1 MPVSTHK
8 YNVVLSYIDSNG
20 VKQTTVTNV
29 GMTNGEFMY
38 KFASPIEKPVYVD
51 SMYYSNGLM
60 NKYYENDIIYLTN
73 DISFEICYNLHVYS
87 ISYISGIKIDN
98 ANLVRTFT
106 YYDEIHLNT
115 ISIPGYDFVG
125 WYKDTNFKQLVEI
138 IKNESNDLVLFAKYR
153 LNFTYGRLKEYK
165 ITDSGRFKNKY
176 DAINIEELCGF
187 SPLRL
192 RMQGFNVVHLEITI
206 TGKLIDNG
214 NQYIYVYGQR
224 ENKDKYEL
232 GAFTIECEDSGKT
245 FKLELDI
252 TLIDISYSG
261 EIYILYDASGKGD
274 DDWKNYNLSVNITS
288 NHDHFGQYMNYS
300 I

>member
-1 MPVSTHK
+1 
-8 YNVVLSYIDSNG
+8 
-20 VKQTTVTNV
+20 
-29 GMTNGEFMY
+29 
-38 KFASPIEKPVYVD
+38 
-51 SMYYSNGLM
+51 
-60 NKYYENDIIYLTN
+60 
-73 DISFEICYNLHVYS
+73 
-87 ISYISGIKIDN
+87 
-98 ANLVRTFT
+98 
-106 YYDEIHLNT
+106 
-115 ISIPGYDFVG
+115 
-125 WYKDTNFKQLVEI
+125 
-138 IKNESNDLVLFAKYR
+138 
-153 LNFTYGRLKEYK
+153 
-165 ITDSGRFKNKY
+165 
-176 DAINIEELCGF
+176 
-187 SPLRL
+187 
-192 RMQGFNVVHLEITI
+192 MQGFNVVHLEITI